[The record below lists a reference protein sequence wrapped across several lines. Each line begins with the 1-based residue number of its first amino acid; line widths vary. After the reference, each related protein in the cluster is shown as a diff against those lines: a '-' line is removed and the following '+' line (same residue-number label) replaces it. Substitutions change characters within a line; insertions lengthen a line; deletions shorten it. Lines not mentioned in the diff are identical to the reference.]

1 MEGKPFLPT
10 YPHMGVASPPL
21 HGSEELRARGF

>member
-10 YPHMGVASPPL
+10 YPHMRVVSPPL
-21 HGSEELRARGF
+21 CGSEELRARGF